1 MRTKAIGAGGIAVA
15 VGLGAVVLVYALL
28 QSAAPGVQDV
38 LAVYQEQAD
47 YEVIAVA
54 YPADGT
60 VFPPEMVAPTMQW
73 QDENPR
79 CDRWLVRIEFLDG
92 TAPLNR
98 TPPSQDWE
106 LIKQR
111 SLERDV
117 RICILGFAS
126 AGGVEILS
134 RAKVSIRTSGDEVGA
149 PLFYREVNLPFID
162 AVKDPSR
169 IRWRFGPISSPQPP
183 PVVLQNLPVCGNCH
197 SFDADGATLA
207 MDVDYANSKGSYV
220 ITRVKE
226 EMTLAASDIITWND
240 RRPLRRQHCQGQVR
254 LRAQTGAGL
263 LAVVLPDQGDSLH
276 LRQENEDVQR
286 PARRRRPGAGP
297 EQSHVEP
304 RRQDHRLRPG
314 PGLRSQAHARPGQSA
329 ADPRGMQGVRR
340 GRKTLSVRP
349 VSDPLQ
355 RRQRRDTGAH
365 RGRLAQRREQFLR
378 ALLARRSLDRV
389 LPGQELHA
397 STARQRAVR
406 YSGRG
411 RYRPAAPLQHRPH
424 ESSGWSSAPRPA
436 RTTRNSV

>member
-98 TPPSQDWE
+98 LTREPQWTPPSQDWE

-226 EMTLAASDIITWND
+226 EMTLAASDIITWNE
-240 RRPLRRQHCQGQVR
+240 CS
-254 LRAQTGAGL
+254 AG
-263 LAVVLPDQGDSLH
+263 
-276 LRQENEDVQR
+276 
-286 PARRRRPGAGP
+286 PGATCFYSP
-297 EQSHVEP
+297 TASCT
-304 RRQDHRLRPG
+304 LFRP
-314 PGLRSQAHARPGQSA
+314 
-329 ADPRGMQGVRR
+329 
-340 GRKTLSVRP
+340 
-349 VSDPLQ
+349 
-355 RRQRRDTGAH
+355 
-365 RGRLAQRREQFLR
+365 
-378 ALLARRSLDRV
+378 
-389 LPGQELHA
+389 
-397 STARQRAVR
+397 RAVPPGG
-406 YSGRG
+406 SVATP
-411 RYRPAAPLQHRPH
+411 PA
-424 ESSGWSSAPRPA
+424 
-436 RTTRNSV
+436 

>member
-1 MRTKAIGAGGIAVA
+1 
-15 VGLGAVVLVYALL
+15 
-28 QSAAPGVQDV
+28 
-38 LAVYQEQAD
+38 
-47 YEVIAVA
+47 
-54 YPADGT
+54 

-98 TPPSQDWE
+98 LTREPQWTPPSQDWE

-220 ITRVKE
+220 ITTTAKRTTSK
-226 EMTLAASDIITWND
+226 
-240 RRPLRRQHCQGQVR
+240 
-254 LRAQTGAGL
+254 
-263 LAVVLPDQGDSLH
+263 
-276 LRQENEDVQR
+276 
-286 PARRRRPGAGP
+286 
-297 EQSHVEP
+297 
-304 RRQDHRLRPG
+304 
-314 PGLRSQAHARPGQSA
+314 RSACS
-329 ADPRGMQGVRR
+329 
-340 GRKTLSVRP
+340 
-349 VSDPLQ
+349 
-355 RRQRRDTGAH
+355 
-365 RGRLAQRREQFLR
+365 
-378 ALLARRSLDRV
+378 RRSRPTAVTSSALSRTS
-389 LPGQELHA
+389 PSSCPNRGWPSRSCSSRSRGFSA
-397 STARQRAVR
+397 STT
-406 YSGRG
+406 GK
-411 RYRPAAPLQHRPH
+411 
-424 ESSGWSSAPRPA
+424 
-436 RTTRNSV
+436 